1 MKNILIIAAT
11 KKEIENLKNIE
22 AEGCRLEYLITGIG
36 YKKASDA
43 IRNVDLLKYD
53 MMINAGIAGSLTD
66 KYHKGDLILA
76 SKVYLEDH
84 HSKKLIEL
92 SNDFTELVQTI
103 DQISQAS
110 ILTAKEAIKTK
121 KDKRRI
127 LKNYPEVEAVD
138 MEAYPWA
145 EVTDRHNIP
154 FLILKVISDN
164 CQKIDLGNLIDQTD
178 KLMIPVR
185 NLLKKVFVKI

>member
-22 AEGCRLEYLITGIG
+22 AEGCSLDYLITGIG
-36 YKKASDA
+36 YKKASDS
-43 IRNVDLLKYD
+43 IHNVDLLKYD
-53 MMINAGIAGSLTD
+53 IVINAGIAGSLTD
-66 KYHKGDLILA
+66 NYHKGDLILA
-76 SKVYLEDH
+76 SKVYLEEH
-84 HSKKLIEL
+84 QSKKPIEL
-92 SNDFTELVQTI
+92 SNDFIELVKTI
-103 DQISQAS
+103 DQISRVA
-110 ILTAKEAIKTK
+110 IVTVKAAIKTE

-127 LKNYPEVEAVD
+127 RKNCPEAEAVD

-145 EVTDRHNIP
+145 EVTDRHSIP

-164 CQKIDLGNLIDQTD
+164 CQKIDLENLIDQTD
-178 KLMIPVR
+178 KLMVPVR